1 MGGRLHSQRR
11 ETWVRRTPAAVQVG
25 PPRGRG
31 TPFACP
37 VCPGPCSVAKIG
49 CSVWTD
55 IMKRKKLFFIFKNY
69 GTHGTPRKNN
79 GTRPGT
85 QGTRSRAAKPTA
97 AADRRTTAGQRSRA
111 ERPTRTCSGGRVFR
125 FTTPGARERDAA
137 RATPADPGDSAPPR
151 GCRPNRPP
159 NLFQRP
165 TRTLKNLTGTPTTA
179 RANERHQSLTP
190 KTGAASLNRP
200 RNGCQRQ
207 TFTLQNLTPTP
218 IPKDCTHT
226 LDKNPLP
233 DPDPMLPR

>member
-11 ETWVRRTPAAVQVG
+11 ETWVRRTPSAVQLG

-55 IMKRKKLFFIFKNY
+55 IMRRKKLFFIFKNY

-125 FTTPGARERDAA
+125 LTRPGARERDAA
-137 RATPADPGDSAPPR
+137 RATPADPGENAPR
-151 GCRPNRPP
+151 GAAA
-159 NLFQRP
+159 P
-165 TRTLKNLTGTPTTA
+165 TDHPTCFNGQPALKKNLTGTPTTA
-179 RANERHQSLTP
+179 HANGRHQPLTP
-190 KTGAASLNRP
+190 KQKSR
-200 RNGCQRQ
+200 GCLPQQTTQR
-207 TFTLQNLTPTP
+207 L
-218 IPKDCTHT
+218 
-226 LDKNPLP
+226 
-233 DPDPMLPR
+233 